1 MMKALSRINSILNSC
16 IRCDLR
22 IFLLIAVLVVE
33 NAGAELPD
41 NNLEY
46 PVLIEAEDGGVGS
59 GFFLEAGRKIY
70 LVTAGHV
77 LFSRETQQLKGSLVR
92 VTSHS
97 MIEKSTFGMELELDR
112 LMEDSRI
119 RMHGEHDVLLIHI
132 GEMEGESN
140 SAAPVNYFR
149 GVKTSRAGTI
159 VVVAGGNTMLS
170 DGVKV
175 SREVFVLGYPKSVGI
190 RAVEQVDFR
199 TPLVRRGIVA
209 GKNRHLGSIILDC
222 QVDGG
227 NSGGPVIQVA
237 HDERGK
243 ERFCVIGLV
252 TEFVPAAEEWVN
264 RSHGQV
270 KVNFSNSGY
279 SVVVPMD
286 FVWEMIELDRLSL
299 TQRGFRR

>member
-1 MMKALSRINSILNSC
+1 MKALSRIHSILNSC

-140 SAAPVNYFR
+140 SAARESSSFR
-149 GVKTSRAGTI
+149 
-159 VVVAGGNTMLS
+159 
-170 DGVKV
+170 
-175 SREVFVLGYPKSVGI
+175 
-190 RAVEQVDFR
+190 
-199 TPLVRRGIVA
+199 
-209 GKNRHLGSIILDC
+209 
-222 QVDGG
+222 
-227 NSGGPVIQVA
+227 
-237 HDERGK
+237 
-243 ERFCVIGLV
+243 
-252 TEFVPAAEEWVN
+252 
-264 RSHGQV
+264 
-270 KVNFSNSGY
+270 
-279 SVVVPMD
+279 
-286 FVWEMIELDRLSL
+286 
-299 TQRGFRR
+299 